1 MEFLSS
7 HEFYLS
13 LIIEA
18 GILLLIAIGIIIYLL
33 RRLMRLS
40 RQSARQPAPTPG
52 NNLLTHLRTEIEK
65 TREKQANL
73 GSNGHEAKQLR
84 AACNLRCHVLE
95 GEIRILESTDEDEMH
110 SWRPILDYY
119 EAIHADF
126 AAQIK
131 TLEDRLATCLQ
142 RIGNLEKFKEKL
154 FDLRDRLNQSYQNNS
169 RLEKELRE
177 KIKQGAKLSELEH
190 TLTQMEREKEGLTKE
205 LQLAEHEFIVIMENA
220 AMGTTKVPELAI
232 DIPITSTATP
242 PNDTLKT
249 RLKEVEEENKFLCE
263 QIQTLL
269 SEEVSQEKKRRA
281 KEQEYLA
288 LEKRYAKMEERYL
301 AVTEELDKHQ

>member
-1 MEFLSS
+1 MEFFSS

-18 GILLLIAIGIIIYLL
+18 GILLLIAVGIIIYLL

-40 RQSARQPAPTPG
+40 RQPAPTPG
-52 NNLLTHLRTEIEK
+52 NSLLAHLRTEVEK
-65 TREKQANL
+65 TREKQAKL
-73 GSNGHEAKQLR
+73 GSNGHEAKQLH

-95 GEIRILESTDEDEMH
+95 GEIRVLESSDEDEMH
-110 SWRPILDYY
+110 YWRPILDYY

-169 RLEKELRE
+169 HLEKELRE
-177 KIKQGAKLSELEH
+177 KITQGAKLSELEH
-190 TLTQMEREKEGLTKE
+190 TLSQMEREKKGLTKE
-205 LQLAEHEFIVIMENA
+205 LQLAESEFMVIMENA
-220 AMGTTKVPELAI
+220 AMGTTKVSELTV
-232 DIPITSTATP
+232 DIPVAAGGAA
-242 PNDTLKT
+242 PNNTLKT

-269 SEEVSQEKKRRA
+269 SEEVNQEKKKRA
-281 KEQEYLA
+281 KEREYLA

>member
-1 MEFLSS
+1 
-7 HEFYLS
+7 
-13 LIIEA
+13 
-18 GILLLIAIGIIIYLL
+18 
-33 RRLMRLS
+33 
-40 RQSARQPAPTPG
+40 
-52 NNLLTHLRTEIEK
+52 LLTHLRTEIEK
-65 TREKQANL
+65 TREKQAKL

-84 AACNLRCHVLE
+84 AACDLRCHVLE
-95 GEIRILESTDEDEMH
+95 GEIRVLEHSDADETH
-110 SWRPILDYY
+110 YWRPILDYY

-131 TLEDRLATCLQ
+131 TFEDRLATCLQ
-142 RIGNLEKFKEKL
+142 RIGNLEKFKEEL

-220 AMGTTKVPELAI
+220 AMGTARVPELAI
-232 DIPITSTATP
+232 DIPITGTATLP
-242 PNDTLKT
+242 DDTLKT

-269 SEEVSQEKKRRA
+269 SEEVSQEKKKRA
-281 KEQEYLA
+281 KEREYLA

-301 AVTEELDKHQ
+301 AVTEELDKHQYSAKVILTDSAPQGSRLARRAFEGIVGLCQESATPQDGFPVAPGGLVCQRP

>member
-7 HEFYLS
+7 HEFLIS

-18 GILLLIAIGIIIYLL
+18 GILLLITIGIIIYLL

-40 RQSARQPAPTPG
+40 RQPPPPSSTS
-52 NNLLTHLRTEIEK
+52 LLAHFNAELEK
-65 TREKQANL
+65 TREKKTRL
-73 GSNGHEAKQLR
+73 GNNGHEAKQLQ
-84 AACNLRCHVLE
+84 AACDLRSHVLE
-95 GEIRILESTDEDEMH
+95 GEIRVLKSSDTDETH
-110 SWRPILDYY
+110 YWRPILDYY
-119 EAIHADF
+119 ETIHADF
-126 AAQIK
+126 ATQIK
-131 TLEDRLATCLQ
+131 TLEDRLATCMQ

-220 AMGTTKVPELAI
+220 AMGTTKVPEFAI
-232 DIPITSTATP
+232 DIPMTGATVA
-242 PNDTLKT
+242 PNDTLKA
-249 RLKEVEEENKFLCE
+249 RLKEVEEENKFLYE

-269 SEEVSQEKKRRA
+269 SEGVGQEKKKQA
-281 KEQEYLA
+281 KEQEYLT
-288 LEKRYAKMEERYL
+288 LEKRYAKIEERYL
-301 AVTEELDKHQ
+301 AVMEELDKRR